1 MDPGLLRRYNEE
13 LAHLREVGVE
23 FARQFPKIAARLSL
37 DGVEVAD
44 PYVERLLEG
53 FAFMAARVQLKLEAE
68 YPRFIQHLLEAVYPN
83 ALAPVPA
90 MMIARFLPDLAD
102 PNLARGAVLPRGSAL
117 SSEPRG
123 LPTRCEFRTAHEVRV
138 WPLEIIAAQYF
149 SHAPDLPLAQ
159 LPVAR
164 QVRGGLRI
172 RLRLHGGLRFNQLPL
187 DALNFHL
194 SAPEETAYRLHELV
208 FGAGLGTLVHAPGT
222 AAAAA
227 PPPPAPITQWRTAE
241 SLRAVGYDDEQAL
254 LPETLRG
261 FSGHRLLQE
270 FAALPQRFM
279 FFEVADLAAR
289 LQRVNA
295 TEAEIVLLFSRGEAA
310 LEALVDAA
318 SLALFCTPAINLFTK
333 RLDRIQ
339 TSDGT
344 WEHHVVPDRTRPMD
358 FEVHGVESV
367 TGYGAVAEQHF
378 LPLYTAHHTGSAEQ
392 AAYYTLRREPRL
404 LSPRQKEQGPRSSYI
419 GTEVFLSLVDPQH
432 APYREELRQLA
443 VSALVSNRDLP
454 TLLPTESGAWR
465 LDAPG
470 PVRGVECLRGPT
482 RPVQRLPQGDVGW
495 ALISQL
501 TLNYLSIAGE
511 DPRRAAAALRSLLLL
526 QGPAKDDG
534 WRRMAEGVLAVQARQ
549 VTRRLPFPGPLT
561 FGAGVQ
567 IELEVD
573 ELAFQGRSAFLLGS
587 VLDRFFTR
595 QAGINSFTELLL
607 RSAARGPIF
616 HGTPRTGAAP
626 LL

>member
-23 FARQFPKIAARLSL
+23 FARQFPKIAARLNL

-68 YPRFIQHLLEAVYPN
+68 YPRFVQHLLEAVYPN

-90 MMIARFLPDLAD
+90 MIIARIMPDLTD
-102 PNLARGAVLPRGSAL
+102 LNLAGGAVLPRGSAL

-123 LPTRCEFRTAHEVRV
+123 QPTRCEFRTAHEVRL
-138 WPLEIIAAQYF
+138 WPLEIVAAQYF

-164 QVRGGLRI
+164 QVKGGLRI
-172 RLRLHGGLRFNQLPL
+172 RLRLHGSQRFNQLPL
-187 DALNFHL
+187 DVLNVHL
-194 SAPEETAYRLHELV
+194 SAPDETAYRLHELV
-208 FGAGLGTLVHAPGT
+208 FGAGLGTLVHVPGT
-222 AAAAA
+222 AAPGALL
-227 PPPPAPITQWRTAE
+227 QWRPAE
-241 SLRAVGYDDEQAL
+241 SLRDVGYGDEQAL

-270 FAALPQRFM
+270 FAALPQRFL
-279 FFEVADLAAR
+279 FFDVADLAAR
-289 LQRVNA
+289 LRHVNA
-295 TEAEIVLLFSRGEAA
+295 AEVELVLLFSRGEPA
-310 LEALVDAA
+310 LESLVDTS
-318 SLALFCTPAINLFTK
+318 SLALFCTPAVNLFSK
-333 RLDRIQ
+333 HLDRILP
-339 TSDGT
+339 SAGT

-358 FEVHGVESV
+358 FEVHALESV
-367 TGYGAVAEQHF
+367 EGYGSGTEPEQQF
-378 LPLYTAHHTGSAEQ
+378 LPLYTAHHTESAEH

-404 LSPRQKEQGPRSSYI
+404 LSPRQKEQGPRSSYV

-432 APYREELRQLA
+432 APYREELRQVA
-443 VSALVSNRDLP
+443 VAALVSNRDLP
-454 TLLPTESGAWR
+454 TLLSTEKEAWR
-465 LDAPG
+465 LEAPG
-470 PVRGVECLRGPT
+470 PVRGVHCLRGPT

-511 DPRRAAAALRSLLLL
+511 EPQRAAAALRSLLRL
-526 QGPAKDDG
+526 QGPAQDDG
-534 WRRMAEGVLAVQARQ
+534 WRRMAEGVLAVRAHQ
-549 VTRRLPFPGPLT
+549 VTRRLPFAGPLT
-561 FGAGVQ
+561 FGTGVQ

-573 ELAFQGRSAFLLGS
+573 ELAFQGRSAYLLGC

-607 RSAARGPIF
+607 RSAARGAIF
-616 HGTPRTGAAP
+616 HGSPRIGAAP